1 MLLLHRRNPP
11 NAGEWDGVGGKLEPG
26 EDPYTACVR
35 EVKEETGL
43 DVPSPRLCAIFIISV
58 QSSGH
63 LWVLFLF
70 TAPSPGGTLVASEEG
85 ELAWVALDRMHTLP
99 VISDLPIILPHVLS
113 AREVLSIRSELDTE
127 DTASIRRL
135 EIVGPSSQAALL
147 YKR

>member
-1 MLLLHRRNPP
+1 
-11 NAGEWDGVGGKLEPG
+11 VGGKLEPG

-43 DVPSPRLCAIFIISV
+43 DVPSPQLCAMFTISV
-58 QSSGH
+58 RSTGH

-70 TAPSPGGTLVASEEG
+70 TADSPGGTLVASEEG
-85 ELAWVALDRMHTLP
+85 DVDWVALDRLHTLP
-99 VISDLPIILPHVLS
+99 VIADLPLILPHVLS

-127 DTASIRRL
+127 DAASIRRL

-147 YKR
+147 YQR

>member
-1 MLLLHRRNPP
+1 M
-11 NAGEWDGVGGKLEPG
+11 GGKLEPG

-43 DVPSPRLCAIFIISV
+43 DVPSPQLCAIFTISV
-58 QSSGH
+58 RSTGH

-70 TAPSPGGTLVASEEG
+70 TADSPGGTLVASEEG
-85 ELAWVALDRMHTLP
+85 DVDWVALDRLHTLP
-99 VISDLPIILPHVLS
+99 VIADLPLILPHVLS

-127 DTASIRRL
+127 DAASIRRL

-147 YKR
+147 YQR